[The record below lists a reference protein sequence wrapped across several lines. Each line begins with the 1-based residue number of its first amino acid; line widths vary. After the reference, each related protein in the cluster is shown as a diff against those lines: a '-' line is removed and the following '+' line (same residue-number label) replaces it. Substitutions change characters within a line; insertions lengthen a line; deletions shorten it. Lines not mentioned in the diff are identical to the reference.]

1 MSMAGMMSKGD
12 YESRQKMEKKDN
24 ERKKNILILIHQ
36 YLINIGFSDSAEKL
50 SEESNLEL
58 ETYSVA
64 DNMDLLLII
73 REYEDYYYMKFG
85 KVPIFSHKISDG
97 KKGGPLP
104 KINNVR
110 TKGKNNTAMNNRKKG
125 PQTPNINGNSN
136 NNNVN
141 QNPNVGK
148 RIDISALNNKA
159 NCNINNNINFNQMNE
174 NELKL
179 ELNINPVKPNKIVKK
194 QTNKNSSQTT
204 NETEDK
210 FSFNDHK
217 ESILLKPLPVDLPE
231 DLREMASLIKREIIL
246 ENPNVSFKDI
256 VGLDT
261 AKNIIEEALLWPVK
275 YPYFFTG
282 LLEPWKGILLFGPP
296 GTGKTLLAKAVATE
310 MRTTFFNI
318 SAATI
323 VSKWRGESEKL
334 IKVLFDLARHYQPS
348 TIFLDEIDSIMSAR
362 GESGDEHEGSRRM
375 KTELLIQL
383 DGLTKN
389 EGVFLL
395 AASNIPWD
403 LDPALLRR
411 LEKRIMVALPDKKG
425 REALLK
431 IFIPQ
436 NMNKGIDYIKNAEVL
451 EGYSG
456 SDIKLLCKEALM
468 TRTRKAINVIEN
480 DNKGKMYNINEF
492 PVTKQDFEESLEK
505 VKPAFTY
512 KTERYEK
519 WMKDYGSS

>member
-1 MSMAGMMSKGD
+1 MAGMMSKGD
-12 YESRQKMEKKDN
+12 YESRQKMEKKEN
-24 ERKKNILILIHQ
+24 ERKKNLLILIHQ
-36 YLINIGFSDSAEKL
+36 YLINIGFHESASKL

-58 ETYSVA
+58 ENYSVA

-85 KVPIFSHKISDG
+85 KNPIFSHKTSDG
-97 KKGGPLP
+97 KMGGPLP
-104 KINNVR
+104 KINNTR
-110 TKGKNNTAMNNRKKG
+110 GKSKNGLQSNQGTKKKA
-125 PQTPNINGNSN
+125 PQTPGVNNNINN
-136 NNNVN
+136 
-141 QNPNVGK
+141 GK
-148 RIDISALNNKA
+148 RIDVTSLNNKQ
-159 NCNINNNINFNQMNE
+159 NNQEIND
-174 NELKL
+174 LKL
-179 ELNINPVKPNKIVKK
+179 ELNINPFKPNNIKK
-194 QTNKNSSQTT
+194 QIKNNSQTT

-217 ESILLKPLPVDLPE
+217 ESILLKPLPSDLPE

-256 VGLDT
+256 VGLDI
-261 AKNIIEEALLWPVK
+261 AKNIIEEALLWPMK
-275 YPYFFTG
+275 YPQFFTG

-348 TIFLDEIDSIMSAR
+348 TIFLDEIDSIMSSR
-362 GESGDEHEGSRRM
+362 GENGDEHEGSRRM

-411 LEKRIMVALPDKKG
+411 LEKRVIVNLPDKKG
-425 REALLK
+425 RETLLK

-436 NMNKGIDYIKNAEVL
+436 NMNKGIDYSKNAELL

-468 TRTRKAINVIEN
+468 TRTRKAINIMER
-480 DNKGKMYNINEF
+480 DNKGKIYNINEF
-492 PVTKQDFEESLEK
+492 PVTKQDFEECLQK

-512 KTERYEK
+512 KTERYQQ
-519 WMKDYGSS
+519 WMSNYGSS

>member
-1 MSMAGMMSKGD
+1 M
-12 YESRQKMEKKDN
+12 N
-24 ERKKNILILIHQ
+24 VKKNILILIHQ
-36 YLINIGFSDSAEKL
+36 YLINVGFPDSAAKL

-58 ETYSVA
+58 ENYSVA

-85 KVPIFSHKISDG
+85 KNPIFSHKISDG
-97 KKGGPLP
+97 KMGGPLP
-104 KINNVR
+104 KINNGR
-110 TKGKNNTAMNNRKKG
+110 GKSKNGISTNQGARKKG
-125 PQTPNINGNSN
+125 PQTPGIN
-136 NNNVN
+136 NNS
-141 QNPNVGK
+141 GK
-148 RIDISALNNKA
+148 RIEVSALNNKS
-159 NCNINNNINFNQMNE
+159 NNNQNNQDG

-179 ELNINPVKPNKIVKK
+179 ELNINPFKPNNIKR
-194 QTNKNSSQTT
+194 QGKNNSQTT
-204 NETEDK
+204 NDTDDK

-217 ESILLKPLPVDLPE
+217 ESILLKPLPPDLTE
-231 DLREMASLIKREIIL
+231 DLRELATLIKREIIL

-256 VGLDT
+256 IGLET
-261 AKNIIEEALLWPVK
+261 AKNIIEEALLWPMK
-275 YPYFFTG
+275 YPQFFTG

-296 GTGKTLLAKAVATE
+296 GTGKTLLAKAVASE

-362 GESGDEHEGSRRM
+362 GEQGNDHEGSRRM

-383 DGLTKN
+383 DGLAKN

-411 LEKRIMVALPDKKG
+411 LEKRIMVSLPDKKG
-425 REALLK
+425 REALIK
-431 IFIPQ
+431 SFIPQ
-436 NMNKGIDYIKNAEVL
+436 NMNKGIDYVKNAELL

-468 TRTRKAINVIEN
+468 TRTRKAINIIEK
-480 DNKGKMYNINEF
+480 DSKGKIFNINEF
-492 PVTKQDFEESLEK
+492 PVTKQDFEESMQK

-512 KTERYEK
+512 KTEKYQK
-519 WMKDYGSS
+519 WMEDFGST

>member
-1 MSMAGMMSKGD
+1 MMSKGD
-12 YESRQKMEKKDN
+12 YESRQKMEKKEN

-36 YLINIGFSDSAEKL
+36 YLINIGFSESATKV

-104 KINNVR
+104 KINNGR
-110 TKGKNNTAMNNRKKG
+110 TKSKNNITSNAQANRKKG
-125 PQTPNINGNSN
+125 PQTPGVNGNNNIN
-136 NNNVN
+136 
-141 QNPNVGK
+141 PNMGK
-148 RIDISALNNKA
+148 RIDISALNNKSSS
-159 NCNINNNINFNQMNE
+159 INNNQINE
-174 NELKL
+174 NDLKL
-179 ELNINPVKPNKIVKK
+179 ELNINPVKPNKIIKK
-194 QTNKNSSQTT
+194 QTKNTSQTT

-217 ESILLKPLPVDLPE
+217 ESILLKPLPLDLPE
-231 DLREMASLIKREIIL
+231 ELREMASLIKREIIL

-256 VGLDT
+256 IGLDT
-261 AKNIIEEALLWPVK
+261 PKTIIEEALLWPIK
-275 YPYFFTG
+275 YPHFFTG

-296 GTGKTLLAKAVATE
+296 GTGKTLLAKAVASE
-310 MRTTFFNI
+310 MHTTFFNI

-348 TIFLDEIDSIMSAR
+348 TIFLDEIDSIMSSR
-362 GESGDEHEGSRRM
+362 GEAGDEHEGSRRM

-411 LEKRIMVALPDKKG
+411 LEKRVMVSLPDKKG

-436 NMNKGIDYIKNAEVL
+436 NMNKGIDYGAEAL

-480 DNKGKMYNINEF
+480 DNKGRAYNVNEF

-512 KTERYEK
+512 KTEKYEK

>member
-1 MSMAGMMSKGD
+1 M
-12 YESRQKMEKKDN
+12 
-24 ERKKNILILIHQ
+24 
-36 YLINIGFSDSAEKL
+36 
-50 SEESNLEL
+50 
-58 ETYSVA
+58 
-64 DNMDLLLII
+64 
-73 REYEDYYYMKFG
+73 
-85 KVPIFSHKISDG
+85 
-97 KKGGPLP
+97 
-104 KINNVR
+104 
-110 TKGKNNTAMNNRKKG
+110 
-125 PQTPNINGNSN
+125 
-136 NNNVN
+136 
-141 QNPNVGK
+141 
-148 RIDISALNNKA
+148 
-159 NCNINNNINFNQMNE
+159 
-174 NELKL
+174 
-179 ELNINPVKPNKIVKK
+179 
-194 QTNKNSSQTT
+194 
-204 NETEDK
+204 
-210 FSFNDHK
+210 
-217 ESILLKPLPVDLPE
+217 
-231 DLREMASLIKREIIL
+231 
-246 ENPNVSFKDI
+246 
-256 VGLDT
+256 
-261 AKNIIEEALLWPVK
+261 
-275 YPYFFTG
+275 G

-362 GESGDEHEGSRRM
+362 GENGDEHEGSRRM

-411 LEKRIMVALPDKKG
+411 LEKRIMVSLPDKKG
-425 REALLK
+425 RESLLK

-436 NMNKGIDYIKNAEVL
+436 NMNKGIDYTKNAEVL

-480 DNKGKMYNINEF
+480 YNKGKLYNINCF
-492 PVTKQDFEESLEK
+492 SCSGHQSLFAK
-505 VKPAFTY
+505 
-512 KTERYEK
+512 
-519 WMKDYGSS
+519 

>member
-24 ERKKNILILIHQ
+24 ERKKNILILIYQ
-36 YLINIGFSDSAEKL
+36 YLNNIGFQDSALKL

-58 ETYSVA
+58 ENYSVA

-85 KVPIFSHKISDG
+85 KNPVFSHKTSDG
-97 KKGGPLP
+97 KMGGPLP
-104 KINNVR
+104 KINNGR
-110 TKGKNNTAMNNRKKG
+110 GKIKNGVSSNQGQRKKG
-125 PQTPNINGNSN
+125 PQTPGINSN
-136 NNNVN
+136 SSN
-141 QNPNVGK
+141 NVGK
-148 RIDISALNNKA
+148 KIDVSSLNNKG
-159 NCNINNNINFNQMNE
+159 NTNNNQDG

-179 ELNINPVKPNKIVKK
+179 ELNINPFKPSNIKK
-194 QTNKNSSQTT
+194 QGKNNSLST
-204 NETEDK
+204 NETADK

-217 ESILLKPLPVDLPE
+217 ESILLKPLPSDLPE
-231 DLREMASLIKREIIL
+231 DLREMAALIKREIIL

-261 AKNIIEEALLWPVK
+261 AKNIIEEALLWPMK
-275 YPYFFTG
+275 YPQFFTG

-296 GTGKTLLAKAVATE
+296 GTGKTLLAKAVASE

-362 GESGDEHEGSRRM
+362 GEGGDEHEGSRRM

-411 LEKRIMVALPDKKG
+411 LEKRIIVTLPDKKG
-425 REALLK
+425 REILLK
-431 IFIPQ
+431 TFIPQ
-436 NMNKGIDYIKNAEVL
+436 NMNKGIDYVKNAELL

-468 TRTRKAINVIEN
+468 TRTRKAINIIEK
-480 DNKGKMYNINEF
+480 DSKGKLFNINEF
-492 PVTKQDFEESLEK
+492 PVTKQDFEESMQK

-519 WMKDYGSS
+519 WMADYGSS

>member
-1 MSMAGMMSKGD
+1 MMSKGD
-12 YESRQKMEKKDN
+12 FESRQKMEKKEN

-36 YLINIGFSDSAEKL
+36 YLNNIGFQDSASRL

-58 ETYSVA
+58 ENYSVA

-85 KVPIFSHKISDG
+85 KNPIFSHKISDG
-97 KKGGPLP
+97 KMGGPLP
-104 KINNVR
+104 KINNGR
-110 TKGKNNTAMNNRKKG
+110 GKSKSGVSSQGIKKKG
-125 PQTPNINGNSN
+125 PQTPGMN
-136 NNNVN
+136 NNN
-141 QNPNVGK
+141 QNVGK
-148 RIDISALNNKA
+148 KIEISSLNNK
-159 NCNINNNINFNQMNE
+159 NNNME
-174 NELKL
+174 GNELKL
-179 ELNINPVKPNKIVKK
+179 ELNINPFKPNNIKK
-194 QTNKNSSQTT
+194 QGKNNNENDNNKYT
-204 NETEDK
+204 
-210 FSFNDHK
+210 FNDHK
-217 ESILLKPLPVDLPE
+217 ESILLKPLPSDLPE

-256 VGLDT
+256 VGLDS
-261 AKNIIEEALLWPVK
+261 AKNIIEEALLWPMK
-275 YPYFFTG
+275 YPQFFTG

-296 GTGKTLLAKAVATE
+296 GTGKTLLAKAVASE

-362 GESGDEHEGSRRM
+362 GEGGDDHEGSRRM

-411 LEKRIMVALPDKKG
+411 LEKRVMVSLPDKKG
-425 REALLK
+425 RETLLK

-436 NMNKGIDYIKNAEVL
+436 NMNKGIDYNQNAEL
-451 EGYSG
+451 IEGYSG

-468 TRTRKAINVIEN
+468 TRARKAINIMEK
-480 DNKGKMYNINEF
+480 DNKGKLYNINEF
-492 PVTKQDFEESLEK
+492 PVTKQDFEESLQK

>member
-1 MSMAGMMSKGD
+1 MMSKGD
-12 YESRQKMEKKDN
+12 YESRQKMEKKEN

-36 YLINIGFSDSAEKL
+36 YLINIGFSESATKL

-85 KVPIFSHKISDG
+85 KIPIFSHKISDG

-104 KINNVR
+104 KINNGR
-110 TKGKNNTAMNNRKKG
+110 TKSKNNISINNNQERKKG
-125 PQTPNINGNSN
+125 PQTPGT
-136 NNNVN
+136 
-141 QNPNVGK
+141 
-148 RIDISALNNKA
+148 
-159 NCNINNNINFNQMNE
+159 NINNNIGKKIDVSNLNNQINE
-174 NELKL
+174 NDLKL
-179 ELNINPVKPNKIVKK
+179 ELNINPVKPNKIIKK
-194 QTNKNSSQTT
+194 QTKNNSQTT

-217 ESILLKPLPVDLPE
+217 ESILLKPLPSDLPE

-261 AKNIIEEALLWPVK
+261 AKNIIEEALLWPIK
-275 YPYFFTG
+275 YPHFFTG

-362 GESGDEHEGSRRM
+362 GEGGDEHEGSRRM

-411 LEKRIMVALPDKKG
+411 LEKRIMVSLPDKKG

-436 NMNKGIDYIKNAEVL
+436 NMNKGIDYIKNAEIL

-468 TRTRKAINVIEN
+468 TRTRKAINIIEN
-480 DNKGKMYNINEF
+480 DNKGRIYNINEF

-519 WMKDYGSS
+519 WMKDYGST

>member
-1 MSMAGMMSKGD
+1 MMSKGD
-12 YESRQKMEKKDN
+12 YETRQKMEKKDN
-24 ERKKNILILIHQ
+24 ERKKNLLILIHQ
-36 YLINIGFSDSAEKL
+36 YLINIGFSDSATKL
-50 SEESNLEL
+50 DEESNLEL

-64 DNMDLLLII
+64 DNIDLLQII
-73 REYEDYYYMKFG
+73 REFEEYYYMKFG
-85 KVPIFSHKISDG
+85 KNPIFSHKVSDG
-97 KKGGPLP
+97 KMGGPLP
-104 KINNVR
+104 KINNNR
-110 TKGKNNTAMNNRKKG
+110 NKSKNPTSNVNKKKI
-125 PQTPNINGNSN
+125 PQTPGTNNNHMNPNAGKKIDITALN
-136 NNNVN
+136 NNN
-141 QNPNVGK
+141 
-148 RIDISALNNKA
+148 
-159 NCNINNNINFNQMNE
+159 NNNDNND
-174 NELKL
+174 LKL
-179 ELNINPVKPNKIVKK
+179 ELNINPFKPSKIKP
-194 QTNKNSSQTT
+194 QGKNNNNSQTT
-204 NETEDK
+204 NETDDK

-217 ESILLKPLPVDLPE
+217 ESILLKPLPSDLPE
-231 DLREMASLIKREIIL
+231 ELREMASLIKREIIL
-246 ENPNVSFKDI
+246 ENPNVSFKNI
-256 VGLDT
+256 IGLDT
-261 AKNIIEEALLWPVK
+261 PKTIIEEALLWPMK
-275 YPYFFTG
+275 YPQFFTG

-296 GTGKTLLAKAVATE
+296 GTGKTLLAKAVASE

-362 GESGDEHEGSRRM
+362 GEMGDEHEGSRRM

-411 LEKRIMVALPDKKG
+411 LEKRVMVSLPDKKG
-425 REALLK
+425 RENLLK
-431 IFIPQ
+431 SFLPNNIC
-436 NMNKGIDYIKNAEVL
+436 KGIDYIKGSEVL

-456 SDIKLLCKEALM
+456 SDIKLLCKEMLM
-468 TRTRKAINVIEN
+468 MRTRRAINIMEK
-480 DNKGKMYNINEF
+480 DNKGRVFNILEF
-492 PVTKQDFEESLEK
+492 PVTKEDFDEAVRK

-519 WMKDYGSS
+519 WMSDFGSS

>member
-36 YLINIGFSDSAEKL
+36 YLINIGFSDSATKL

-58 ETYSVA
+58 ETYTVA

-73 REYEDYYYMKFG
+73 REYEDYYYMKFN
-85 KVPIFSHKISDG
+85 KNPIFSHKISDG

-104 KINNVR
+104 KISNGR
-110 TKGKNNTAMNNRKKG
+110 TKSKNNISSNQPMKKKG
-125 PQTPNINGNSN
+125 PQTHGINGNNNIN
-136 NNNVN
+136 NNM
-141 QNPNVGK
+141 NPNVGK
-148 RIDISALNNKA
+148 KIDVSGLNNKY
-159 NCNINNNINFNQMNE
+159 NSINNNDND
-174 NELKL
+174 LKL
-179 ELNINPVKPNKIVKK
+179 ELNINPVKPNKIIKK
-194 QTNKNSSQTT
+194 QGKNTSQTT

-217 ESILLKPLPVDLPE
+217 ESILLKPLPSDLPE

-256 VGLDT
+256 VGLDS
-261 AKNIIEEALLWPVK
+261 AKNIIEEALLWPIK
-275 YPYFFTG
+275 YPHFFTG

-296 GTGKTLLAKAVATE
+296 GTGKTLLAKAVASE

-362 GESGDEHEGSRRM
+362 GEGGDEHEGSRRM

-411 LEKRIMVALPDKKG
+411 LEKRVMVSLPDKKG

-431 IFIPQ
+431 IFIPSH
-436 NMNKGIDYIKNAEVL
+436 MNKGIDYEKNAELL

-480 DNKGKMYNINEF
+480 DNKGKAYNINEF
-492 PVTKQDFEESLEK
+492 PVTKIDFEESLEK

>member
-1 MSMAGMMSKGD
+1 MYIHNILLLYSF
-12 YESRQKMEKKDN
+12 YFFYFKKKYIYN

-36 YLINIGFSDSAEKL
+36 YLINIGFSESATKL

-85 KVPIFSHKISDG
+85 KIPIFSHKISDG

-104 KINNVR
+104 KINNGR
-110 TKGKNNTAMNNRKKG
+110 TKSKNNISINNNQGQRKKG
-125 PQTPNINGNSN
+125 PQTPGT
-136 NNNVN
+136 
-141 QNPNVGK
+141 
-148 RIDISALNNKA
+148 
-159 NCNINNNINFNQMNE
+159 NINNNIGKKIDVSNLNNQINE
-174 NELKL
+174 NDLKL
-179 ELNINPVKPNKIVKK
+179 ELNINPVKPNKIIKK
-194 QTNKNSSQTT
+194 QTKNNSQTT

-217 ESILLKPLPVDLPE
+217 ESILLKPLPSDLPE

-261 AKNIIEEALLWPVK
+261 AKNIIEEALLWPIK
-275 YPYFFTG
+275 YPHFFTG

-362 GESGDEHEGSRRM
+362 GEGGDEHEGSRRM

-411 LEKRIMVALPDKKG
+411 LEKRIMVSLPDKKG

-436 NMNKGIDYIKNAEVL
+436 NMNKGIDYIKNAEIL

-468 TRTRKAINVIEN
+468 TRTRKAINIIEN
-480 DNKGKMYNINEF
+480 DNKGRIYNINEF

-519 WMKDYGSS
+519 WMKDYGST

>member
-1 MSMAGMMSKGD
+1 MNLAGMMSKGD

-36 YLINIGFSDSAEKL
+36 YLINIGFPDSATKL

-58 ETYSVA
+58 ENYAVA

-85 KVPIFSHKISDG
+85 KNPIFSHKISDG
-97 KKGGPLP
+97 KMGGPLP
-104 KINNVR
+104 KINNTR
-110 TKGKNNTAMNNRKKG
+110 GKSKNGISNNQGARKKG
-125 PQTPNINGNSN
+125 PQTPGMN
-136 NNNVN
+136 NNNH
-141 QNPNVGK
+141 NVGK
-148 RIDISALNNKA
+148 KIDISALNNKA
-159 NCNINNNINFNQMNE
+159 NNNQDG

-179 ELNINPVKPNKIVKK
+179 ELNINPFKPNNMKR
-194 QTNKNSSQTT
+194 QGGKNNSQTT
-204 NETEDK
+204 NETDDK

-217 ESILLKPLPVDLPE
+217 ESILLKPLPSDLPE

-256 VGLDT
+256 VGLDS
-261 AKNIIEEALLWPVK
+261 AKNIIEEALLWPMK
-275 YPYFFTG
+275 YPQFFTG

-296 GTGKTLLAKAVATE
+296 GTGKTMLAKAVASE

-362 GESGDEHEGSRRM
+362 GEAGDEHEGSRRM

-411 LEKRIMVALPDKKG
+411 LEKRVIVTLPDKNG
-425 REALLK
+425 REALLRS
-431 IFIPQ
+431 FIPQ
-436 NMNKGIDYIKNAEVL
+436 NMNKGVDYGKNAELL

-468 TRTRKAINVIEN
+468 TRTRKAINVIEK
-480 DNKGKMYNINEF
+480 DNKGKFYNINEF
-492 PVTKQDFEESLEK
+492 PVTKQDFDESVQK

-512 KTERYEK
+512 ITERYQK
-519 WMKDYGSS
+519 WMADFGSS

>member
-1 MSMAGMMSKGD
+1 MMSKGD

-36 YLINIGFSDSAEKL
+36 YLINIGFQDSAYKL
-50 SEESNLEL
+50 NEESNLDL
-58 ETYSVA
+58 ESYSVA

-85 KVPIFSHKISDG
+85 KNPIFSHRTSDG
-97 KKGGPLP
+97 KMGGPLP
-104 KINNVR
+104 KINNNRGKSKNVVSSQGTR
-110 TKGKNNTAMNNRKKG
+110 RKGSQTSGVNNNNNNFGKKIDV
-125 PQTPNINGNSN
+125 NSLNNKSN
-136 NNNVN
+136 NNNNN
-141 QNPNVGK
+141 Q
-148 RIDISALNNKA
+148 
-159 NCNINNNINFNQMNE
+159 NNING

-179 ELNINPVKPNKIVKK
+179 ELDINPIKPSNIKK
-194 QTNKNSSQTT
+194 VGKNNSQTT
-204 NETEDK
+204 NETDDK
-210 FSFNDHK
+210 YSFNDHK
-217 ESILLKPLPVDLPE
+217 ESILLKPLPPDLPE
-231 DLREMASLIKREIIL
+231 DMRILASLIKREIIL

-261 AKNIIEEALLWPVK
+261 AKTIIEEALLWPMK
-275 YPYFFTG
+275 YPQFFTG

-296 GTGKTLLAKAVATE
+296 GTGKTLLAKAVASE
-310 MRTTFFNI
+310 MHTTFFNI

-348 TIFLDEIDSIMSAR
+348 TIFLDEIDSIMSSR
-362 GESGDEHEGSRRM
+362 GGDGDEHEGSRRM

-411 LEKRIMVALPDKKG
+411 LEKRVMVSLPDKKG
-425 REALLK
+425 RETLLK

-436 NMNKGIDYIKNAEVL
+436 KMNKGIDYAKNAELL

-468 TRTRKAINVIEN
+468 TRTRKAINIMEK
-480 DNKGKMYNINEF
+480 DNKGKIYNINEF
-492 PVTKQDFEESLEK
+492 PVTKQDFEESLIK

-512 KTERYEK
+512 KTEKYEK
-519 WMKDYGSS
+519 WMTDYGSS

>member
-36 YLINIGFSDSAEKL
+36 YLINIGFSESATKL

-64 DNMDLLLII
+64 DNMDLSFII

-85 KVPIFSHKISDG
+85 KIPIFSHKISDG

-104 KINNVR
+104 KINNGR
-110 TKGKNNTAMNNRKKG
+110 TKSKNNISINNNQGQRKKG
-125 PQTPNINGNSN
+125 PQTPGT
-136 NNNVN
+136 
-141 QNPNVGK
+141 
-148 RIDISALNNKA
+148 
-159 NCNINNNINFNQMNE
+159 NINNNIGKKIDVSNLNNQINE
-174 NELKL
+174 NDLKL
-179 ELNINPVKPNKIVKK
+179 ELNINPVKPNKIIKK
-194 QTNKNSSQTT
+194 QTKNNSQTT

-217 ESILLKPLPVDLPE
+217 ESILLKPLPSDLPE

-261 AKNIIEEALLWPVK
+261 AKNIIEEALLWPIK
-275 YPYFFTG
+275 YPHFFTG

-362 GESGDEHEGSRRM
+362 GEGGDEHEGSRRM

-411 LEKRIMVALPDKKG
+411 LEKRIMVSLPDKKG

-436 NMNKGIDYIKNAEVL
+436 NMNKGIDYTKNAEIL

-468 TRTRKAINVIEN
+468 TRTRKAINIIEN
-480 DNKGKMYNINEF
+480 DNKGRIYNINEF

-519 WMKDYGSS
+519 WMKDYGST

>member
-1 MSMAGMMSKGD
+1 MAGMMSKGD
-12 YESRQKMEKKDN
+12 FESRQKMEKKEN

-36 YLINIGFSDSAEKL
+36 YLNNIGFQDSASRL

-58 ETYSVA
+58 ENYSVA

-85 KVPIFSHKISDG
+85 KNPIFSHKISDG
-97 KKGGPLP
+97 KMGGPLP
-104 KINNVR
+104 KINNGR
-110 TKGKNNTAMNNRKKG
+110 GKSKSGVSSQGIKKKG
-125 PQTPNINGNSN
+125 PQTPGMN
-136 NNNVN
+136 NNN
-141 QNPNVGK
+141 QNVGK
-148 RIDISALNNKA
+148 KIEINSLNNK
-159 NCNINNNINFNQMNE
+159 NNNMDG

-179 ELNINPVKPNKIVKK
+179 ELNINPFKPNNIKK
-194 QTNKNSSQTT
+194 QGKNNNENDNNKYT
-204 NETEDK
+204 
-210 FSFNDHK
+210 FNDHK
-217 ESILLKPLPVDLPE
+217 ESILLKPLPSDLPE

-256 VGLDT
+256 VGLDS
-261 AKNIIEEALLWPVK
+261 AKNIIEEALLWPMK
-275 YPYFFTG
+275 YPQFFTG

-296 GTGKTLLAKAVATE
+296 GTGKTLLAKAVASE

-362 GESGDEHEGSRRM
+362 GEGGDEHEGSRRM

-411 LEKRIMVALPDKKG
+411 LEKRVMVSLPDKKG
-425 REALLK
+425 RETLLK

-436 NMNKGIDYIKNAEVL
+436 NMNKGIDYNQNAELL

-468 TRTRKAINVIEN
+468 TRTRKAINIMEK
-480 DNKGKMYNINEF
+480 DNKGKLYNINEF
-492 PVTKQDFEESLEK
+492 PVTKQDFEESMQK

-519 WMKDYGSS
+519 WMTDYGSS

>member
-1 MSMAGMMSKGD
+1 MMSKGD

-36 YLINIGFSDSAEKL
+36 YLINIGFSESATKL

-85 KVPIFSHKISDG
+85 KIPIFSHKISDG

-104 KINNVR
+104 KINNGR
-110 TKGKNNTAMNNRKKG
+110 TKSKNNISINNNQGQRKKG
-125 PQTPNINGNSN
+125 PQTPGT
-136 NNNVN
+136 
-141 QNPNVGK
+141 
-148 RIDISALNNKA
+148 
-159 NCNINNNINFNQMNE
+159 NINNNIGKKIDVSNLNNQING
-174 NELKL
+174 NDLKL
-179 ELNINPVKPNKIVKK
+179 ELNINPVKPNKIIKK
-194 QTNKNSSQTT
+194 QTKNNSQTT

-217 ESILLKPLPVDLPE
+217 ESILLKPLPSDLPE

-261 AKNIIEEALLWPVK
+261 AKNIIEEALLWPIK
-275 YPYFFTG
+275 YPHFFTG

-362 GESGDEHEGSRRM
+362 GEGGDEHEGSRRM

-411 LEKRIMVALPDKKG
+411 LEKRIMVSLPDKKG

-436 NMNKGIDYIKNAEVL
+436 NMNKGIDYTKNAEIL

-468 TRTRKAINVIEN
+468 TRTRKAINIIEN
-480 DNKGKMYNINEF
+480 DNKGRIYNINEF

-519 WMKDYGSS
+519 WMKDYGST

>member
-36 YLINIGFSDSAEKL
+36 YLINIGFSESATKL

-73 REYEDYYYMKFG
+73 REYEDHYYMKFG
-85 KVPIFSHKISDG
+85 KIPIFSHKISDG

-104 KINNVR
+104 KINNGR
-110 TKGKNNTAMNNRKKG
+110 TKSKNNISINNNQGQRKKG
-125 PQTPNINGNSN
+125 PQTPGT
-136 NNNVN
+136 
-141 QNPNVGK
+141 
-148 RIDISALNNKA
+148 
-159 NCNINNNINFNQMNE
+159 NINNNIGKKIDVSNLNNQINE
-174 NELKL
+174 NDLKL
-179 ELNINPVKPNKIVKK
+179 ELNINPVKPNKIIKK
-194 QTNKNSSQTT
+194 QTKNNSQTT

-217 ESILLKPLPVDLPE
+217 ESILLKPLPSDLPE

-261 AKNIIEEALLWPVK
+261 AKNIIEEALLWPIK
-275 YPYFFTG
+275 YPHFFTG

-362 GESGDEHEGSRRM
+362 GEGGDEHEGSRRM

-411 LEKRIMVALPDKKG
+411 LEKRIMVSLPDKKG

-436 NMNKGIDYIKNAEVL
+436 NMNKGIDYIKNAEIL
-451 EGYSG
+451 EVYSG

-468 TRTRKAINVIEN
+468 TRTRKAINIIEN
-480 DNKGKMYNINEF
+480 DNKGRIYNINEF

-519 WMKDYGSS
+519 WMKDYGST

>member
-1 MSMAGMMSKGD
+1 MMSKGD

-36 YLINIGFSDSAEKL
+36 YLINVGFPDSAAKL

-58 ETYSVA
+58 ENYSVA

-85 KVPIFSHKISDG
+85 KNPIFSHKISDG
-97 KKGGPLP
+97 KMGGPLP
-104 KINNVR
+104 KINNGR
-110 TKGKNNTAMNNRKKG
+110 GKSKNGISTNQGVRKKG
-125 PQTPNINGNSN
+125 PQTPGIN
-136 NNNVN
+136 NNS
-141 QNPNVGK
+141 GK
-148 RIDISALNNKA
+148 RIEVSALNNKS
-159 NCNINNNINFNQMNE
+159 NNNQNNQDG

-179 ELNINPVKPNKIVKK
+179 ELNINPFKPNNIKR
-194 QTNKNSSQTT
+194 QGKNNSQTT
-204 NETEDK
+204 NDTDDK

-217 ESILLKPLPVDLPE
+217 ESILLKPLPPDLTE
-231 DLREMASLIKREIIL
+231 DLRELATLIKREIIL

-256 VGLDT
+256 IGLET
-261 AKNIIEEALLWPVK
+261 AKNIIEEALLWPMK
-275 YPYFFTG
+275 YPQFFTG

-296 GTGKTLLAKAVATE
+296 GTGKTLLAKAVASE

-362 GESGDEHEGSRRM
+362 GEQGNDHEGSRRM

-383 DGLTKN
+383 DGLAKN

-411 LEKRIMVALPDKKG
+411 LEKRIMVSLPDKKG
-425 REALLK
+425 REALIK
-431 IFIPQ
+431 SFIPQ
-436 NMNKGIDYIKNAEVL
+436 NMNKGIDYVKNAELL

-468 TRTRKAINVIEN
+468 TRTRKAINIIEK
-480 DNKGKMYNINEF
+480 DSKGKIFNINEF
-492 PVTKQDFEESLEK
+492 PVTKQDFEESMQK

-512 KTERYEK
+512 KTEKYQK
-519 WMKDYGSS
+519 WMEDFGST

>member
-1 MSMAGMMSKGD
+1 MMSKGD
-12 YESRQKMEKKDN
+12 YETRQKMEKKDN

-36 YLINIGFSDSAEKL
+36 YLINIGFSESATKL
-50 SEESNLEL
+50 SEESSLEL

-85 KVPIFSHKISDG
+85 KIPIFSHKISDG

-104 KINNVR
+104 KINNGR
-110 TKGKNNTAMNNRKKG
+110 TKSKNNISTSNQVNRKKG
-125 PQTPNINGNSN
+125 PQTPGMNGNTNINS
-136 NNNVN
+136 
-141 QNPNVGK
+141 NPNMGK
-148 RIDISALNNKA
+148 RIDVSALNNKS
-159 NCNINNNINFNQMNE
+159 NSININQNNDTD
-174 NELKL
+174 LKL
-179 ELNINPVKPNKIVKK
+179 ELNINPVKPNKIIKK
-194 QTNKNSSQTT
+194 QSKNNSQTT
-204 NETEDK
+204 NETENK

-217 ESILLKPLPVDLPE
+217 ESILLKPLPQDLPE
-231 DLREMASLIKREIIL
+231 DLREMAYLIKREIIL

-261 AKNIIEEALLWPVK
+261 AKSIIEEALLWPMK
-275 YPYFFTG
+275 YPHFFTG

-318 SAATI
+318 SAATV

-348 TIFLDEIDSIMSAR
+348 TIFLDEIDSIMSSR
-362 GESGDEHEGSRRM
+362 GEGGDEHEGSRRM

-411 LEKRIMVALPDKKG
+411 LEKRVMVSLPDKKG

-436 NMNKGIDYIKNAEVL
+436 NMNKGIDYIKNAELL

-480 DNKGKMYNINEF
+480 DDKGRIYNVNEF

>member
-1 MSMAGMMSKGD
+1 MMSKGD

-36 YLINIGFSDSAEKL
+36 YLINIGFSESATKL

-85 KVPIFSHKISDG
+85 KIPIFSHKISDG

-104 KINNVR
+104 KINNGR
-110 TKGKNNTAMNNRKKG
+110 TKSKNNISINNNQGQRKKG
-125 PQTPNINGNSN
+125 PQTPGT
-136 NNNVN
+136 
-141 QNPNVGK
+141 
-148 RIDISALNNKA
+148 
-159 NCNINNNINFNQMNE
+159 NINNNIGKKIDVSNLNNQINE
-174 NELKL
+174 NDLKL
-179 ELNINPVKPNKIVKK
+179 ELNINPVKPNKIIKK
-194 QTNKNSSQTT
+194 QTKNNSQTT
-204 NETEDK
+204 NETEDT
-210 FSFNDHK
+210 FSFNDHT
-217 ESILLKPLPVDLPE
+217 ESILLKPLPSDLPE

-261 AKNIIEEALLWPVK
+261 AKNIIEEALLWPIK
-275 YPYFFTG
+275 YPHFFTG

-362 GESGDEHEGSRRM
+362 GEGGDEHEGSRRM

-411 LEKRIMVALPDKKG
+411 LEKRIMVSLPDKKG

-436 NMNKGIDYIKNAEVL
+436 NMNKGIDYTKNGEIL

-468 TRTRKAINVIEN
+468 TRTRKAINIIEN
-480 DNKGKMYNINEF
+480 DNKGRIYNINEF

>member
-1 MSMAGMMSKGD
+1 MMSKGD

-36 YLINIGFSDSAEKL
+36 YLINVGFPDSASKL

-58 ETYSVA
+58 ENYSVA

-85 KVPIFSHKISDG
+85 KNPIFSHKISDG
-97 KKGGPLP
+97 KMGGPLP
-104 KINNVR
+104 KINNGR
-110 TKGKNNTAMNNRKKG
+110 GKSKNGISTNQAVRKKG
-125 PQTPNINGNSN
+125 PQTPGIN
-136 NNNVN
+136 NNS
-141 QNPNVGK
+141 GK
-148 RIDISALNNKA
+148 RIEVSALNNKS
-159 NCNINNNINFNQMNE
+159 NNNQNNQDG

-179 ELNINPVKPNKIVKK
+179 ELNINPFKPNNIKR
-194 QTNKNSSQTT
+194 QGKNNSQTT
-204 NETEDK
+204 NDTDDK

-217 ESILLKPLPVDLPE
+217 ESILLKPLPPDLTE
-231 DLREMASLIKREIIL
+231 DLRELATLIKREIIL

-256 VGLDT
+256 IGLET
-261 AKNIIEEALLWPVK
+261 AKNIIEEALLWPMK
-275 YPYFFTG
+275 YPQFFTG

-296 GTGKTLLAKAVATE
+296 GTGKTLLAKAVASE

-362 GESGDEHEGSRRM
+362 GEQGNDHEGSRRM

-383 DGLTKN
+383 DGLAKN

-411 LEKRIMVALPDKKG
+411 LEKRIMVSLPDKKG
-425 REALLK
+425 REALIK
-431 IFIPQ
+431 SFIPQ
-436 NMNKGIDYIKNAEVL
+436 NMNKGIDYVKNAELL

-468 TRTRKAINVIEN
+468 TRTRKAINIIEK
-480 DNKGKMYNINEF
+480 DSKGKIFNINEF
-492 PVTKQDFEESLEK
+492 PVTKQDFEESMQK

-512 KTERYEK
+512 KTEKYQK
-519 WMKDYGSS
+519 WMEDFGST

>member
-1 MSMAGMMSKGD
+1 MMSKGD

-36 YLINIGFSDSAEKL
+36 YLINIGFSDSATRL

-85 KVPIFSHKISDG
+85 KVPIFSHKIS
-97 KKGGPLP
+97 KGGPLP
-104 KINNVR
+104 KINNGR
-110 TKGKNNTAMNNRKKG
+110 TKSKNNTAINQGNRKKG
-125 PQTPNINGNSN
+125 PQTPNINGNN
-136 NNNVN
+136 NIIA
-141 QNPNVGK
+141 NPNMGK
-148 RIDISALNNKA
+148 RIDISALNNKQ
-159 NCNINNNINFNQMNE
+159 NSINNNINQFNE
-174 NELKL
+174 NDLKL

-194 QTNKNSSQTT
+194 QTKNNSQTT

-217 ESILLKPLPVDLPE
+217 ESILLKPLPADLPE

-261 AKNIIEEALLWPVK
+261 AKNIIEEALLWPIK
-275 YPYFFTG
+275 YPHFFTG

-362 GESGDEHEGSRRM
+362 GENGDEHEGSRRM

-411 LEKRIMVALPDKKG
+411 LEKRIMVSLPDKKG

-436 NMNKGIDYIKNAEVL
+436 NMNKGIDYTKNAEVL

-480 DNKGKMYNINEF
+480 DNKGKLYNINEF

>member
-1 MSMAGMMSKGD
+1 MMSKGD

-36 YLINIGFSDSAEKL
+36 YLINIGFSESATKL

-85 KVPIFSHKISDG
+85 KIPIFSHKISDG

-104 KINNVR
+104 KINNGR
-110 TKGKNNTAMNNRKKG
+110 TKSKNNISINNNQGQRKKG
-125 PQTPNINGNSN
+125 PQTPGT
-136 NNNVN
+136 
-141 QNPNVGK
+141 
-148 RIDISALNNKA
+148 
-159 NCNINNNINFNQMNE
+159 NINNNIGKKIDVSNLNNQINE
-174 NELKL
+174 NDLKL
-179 ELNINPVKPNKIVKK
+179 ELNINPVKPNKIIKK
-194 QTNKNSSQTT
+194 QTKNNSQTT

-210 FSFNDHK
+210 FLFNDHK
-217 ESILLKPLPVDLPE
+217 ESILLKPLPSDLPE

-261 AKNIIEEALLWPVK
+261 AKNIIEEALLWPIK
-275 YPYFFTG
+275 YPHLFTG

-362 GESGDEHEGSRRM
+362 GEGGDEHEGSRRM

-411 LEKRIMVALPDKKG
+411 LEKRIMVSLPDKKG

-436 NMNKGIDYIKNAEVL
+436 NMNKGIDYIKNAEIL

-468 TRTRKAINVIEN
+468 TRTRKAINIIEN
-480 DNKGKMYNINEF
+480 DNKGRIYNINEF

-519 WMKDYGSS
+519 WMKDYGST

>member
-1 MSMAGMMSKGD
+1 MMSKGD

-36 YLINIGFSDSAEKL
+36 YLNNIGFQDSASKL
-50 SEESNLEL
+50 NDESNLDL
-58 ETYSVA
+58 ESYSVA

-85 KVPIFSHKISDG
+85 KNPVFSHRTSDG
-97 KKGGPLP
+97 KMGGPLP
-104 KINNVR
+104 KINNNR
-110 TKGKNNTAMNNRKKG
+110 GKSKNGISSSNQGAKKKG
-125 PQTPNINGNSN
+125 PQTPGINNNNLGKKIDVNSLNNKSN
-136 NNNVN
+136 NN
-141 QNPNVGK
+141 Q
-148 RIDISALNNKA
+148 
-159 NCNINNNINFNQMNE
+159 NNIDGND
-174 NELKL
+174 LKL
-179 ELNINPVKPNKIVKK
+179 ELNINPFKPSNIKK
-194 QTNKNSSQTT
+194 QGKNNSQTT
-204 NETEDK
+204 HETDDK

-217 ESILLKPLPVDLPE
+217 ESILLKPLPSDLPE
-231 DLREMASLIKREIIL
+231 DLREMATLIKREIIL

-261 AKNIIEEALLWPVK
+261 AKNIIEEALLWPMK
-275 YPYFFTG
+275 YPQFFTG

-296 GTGKTLLAKAVATE
+296 GTGKTLLAKAVASE

-362 GESGDEHEGSRRM
+362 GEGGDEHEGSRRM

-411 LEKRIMVALPDKKG
+411 LEKRVMVSLPDKKG
-425 REALLK
+425 RETLLK

-436 NMNKGIDYIKNAEVL
+436 NMNKGIDYLKNAELL

-468 TRTRKAINVIEN
+468 TRTRKAINIMEK
-480 DNKGKMYNINEF
+480 DNKGKLYNINEF
-492 PVTKQDFEESLEK
+492 PVTKQDFEESLLK

-519 WMKDYGSS
+519 WMTDYGSS

>member
-36 YLINIGFSDSAEKL
+36 YLINIGFSDSATKL

-58 ETYSVA
+58 ETYTVA

-73 REYEDYYYMKFG
+73 REYEDYYYMKFN
-85 KVPIFSHKISDG
+85 KNPIFSHKISDG

-104 KINNVR
+104 KISNGR
-110 TKGKNNTAMNNRKKG
+110 TKSKNNISSNQPMKKKG
-125 PQTPNINGNSN
+125 PQTPGINGNNNIN
-136 NNNVN
+136 NNM
-141 QNPNVGK
+141 NPNVGK
-148 RIDISALNNKA
+148 KIDVSGLNNKY
-159 NCNINNNINFNQMNE
+159 NSINNNDND
-174 NELKL
+174 LKL
-179 ELNINPVKPNKIVKK
+179 ELNINPVKPNKIIKK
-194 QTNKNSSQTT
+194 QGKNTSQTT

-217 ESILLKPLPVDLPE
+217 ESILLKPLPSDLPE

-256 VGLDT
+256 VGLDS
-261 AKNIIEEALLWPVK
+261 AKNIIEEALLWPIK
-275 YPYFFTG
+275 YPHFFTG

-296 GTGKTLLAKAVATE
+296 GTGKTLLAKAVASE

-323 VSKWRGESEKL
+323 ASKWRGESEKL

-362 GESGDEHEGSRRM
+362 GEGGDEHEGSRRM

-411 LEKRIMVALPDKKG
+411 LEKRVMVSLPDKKG

-431 IFIPQ
+431 IFIPSH
-436 NMNKGIDYIKNAEVL
+436 MNKGIDYEKNAELL

-480 DNKGKMYNINEF
+480 DNKGKAYNINEF
-492 PVTKQDFEESLEK
+492 PVTKIDFEESLEK

>member
-36 YLINIGFSDSAEKL
+36 YLINIGFSESATKL

-85 KVPIFSHKISDG
+85 KIPIFSHKISDG

-104 KINNVR
+104 KINNGR
-110 TKGKNNTAMNNRKKG
+110 TKSKNNISINNNQGQRKKG
-125 PQTPNINGNSN
+125 PQTPGT
-136 NNNVN
+136 
-141 QNPNVGK
+141 
-148 RIDISALNNKA
+148 
-159 NCNINNNINFNQMNE
+159 NINNNIGKKIDVSNLNNQINE
-174 NELKL
+174 NDLKL
-179 ELNINPVKPNKIVKK
+179 ELNINPVKPNKIIKK
-194 QTNKNSSQTT
+194 QTKNNSQTT

-217 ESILLKPLPVDLPE
+217 ESILLKPLPSDLPE

-261 AKNIIEEALLWPVK
+261 AKNIIEEALLWPMK
-275 YPYFFTG
+275 YPHFFTG
-282 LLEPWKGILLFGPP
+282 LLESWKGILLFGPP

-362 GESGDEHEGSRRM
+362 GEGGDEHEGSRRM

-411 LEKRIMVALPDKKG
+411 LEKRIMVSLPDKKG

-436 NMNKGIDYIKNAEVL
+436 NMNKGIDYIKNAEIL

-468 TRTRKAINVIEN
+468 TRTRKAINIIEN
-480 DNKGKMYNINEF
+480 DNKGRIYNINEF

-519 WMKDYGSS
+519 WMKDYGST

>member
-1 MSMAGMMSKGD
+1 MMSKGD

-36 YLINIGFSDSAEKL
+36 YLNNIGFQDSASKL
-50 SEESNLEL
+50 NDESNLDL
-58 ETYSVA
+58 ESYSVA

-85 KVPIFSHKISDG
+85 KNPVFSHRISDG
-97 KKGGPLP
+97 KMGGPLP
-104 KINNVR
+104 KINNNR
-110 TKGKNNTAMNNRKKG
+110 GKSKNGIASSNQSVRKKG
-125 PQTPNINGNSN
+125 PQTPGIN
-136 NNNVN
+136 NNNFGKKIDVN
-141 QNPNVGK
+141 
-148 RIDISALNNKA
+148 ALNNKS
-159 NCNINNNINFNQMNE
+159 NNNQNDMGG

-179 ELNINPVKPNKIVKK
+179 ELNINPFKPCNIKK
-194 QTNKNSSQTT
+194 QGKNNSQTT
-204 NETEDK
+204 NETDDK

-217 ESILLKPLPVDLPE
+217 ESILLKPLPSDLPE
-231 DLREMASLIKREIIL
+231 DLREMATLIKREIIL

-261 AKNIIEEALLWPVK
+261 AKNIIEEALLWPMK
-275 YPYFFTG
+275 YPQFFTG

-296 GTGKTLLAKAVATE
+296 GTGKTLLAKAVASE

-362 GESGDEHEGSRRM
+362 GEGGDEHEGSRRM

-411 LEKRIMVALPDKKG
+411 LEKRVMVSLPDKKG
-425 REALLK
+425 RETLLK

-436 NMNKGIDYIKNAEVL
+436 NMNKGIDYIKNAELL

-468 TRTRKAINVIEN
+468 TRTRKAINVMEK
-480 DNKGKMYNINEF
+480 DNKGKLYNINEF
-492 PVTKQDFEESLEK
+492 PVTKQDFEESLLK

-512 KTERYEK
+512 KTEKYEK
-519 WMKDYGSS
+519 WMTDYGSS

>member
-1 MSMAGMMSKGD
+1 MMSKGD
-12 YESRQKMEKKDN
+12 YETRQKMEKKDN

-36 YLINIGFSDSAEKL
+36 YLINIGFSESATKL
-50 SEESNLEL
+50 SEESSLEL

-64 DNMDLLLII
+64 DNMDLLLIR

-85 KVPIFSHKISDG
+85 KIPIFSHKISDG

-104 KINNVR
+104 KINNGR
-110 TKGKNNTAMNNRKKG
+110 TKSKNNISTSNQVNRKKG
-125 PQTPNINGNSN
+125 PQTPGMNGNTNINS
-136 NNNVN
+136 
-141 QNPNVGK
+141 NPNMGK
-148 RIDISALNNKA
+148 RIDVSALNNKS
-159 NCNINNNINFNQMNE
+159 NSININQNNDTD
-174 NELKL
+174 LKL
-179 ELNINPVKPNKIVKK
+179 ELNINPVKPNKIIKK
-194 QTNKNSSQTT
+194 QSKNNSQTT

-217 ESILLKPLPVDLPE
+217 ESILLKPLPQDLPE
-231 DLREMASLIKREIIL
+231 DLREMAYLIKREIIL

-261 AKNIIEEALLWPVK
+261 AKSIIEEALLWPMK
-275 YPYFFTG
+275 YPHFFTG

-318 SAATI
+318 SAATV

-348 TIFLDEIDSIMSAR
+348 TIFLDEIDSIMSSR
-362 GESGDEHEGSRRM
+362 GEGGDEHEGSRRM

-411 LEKRIMVALPDKKG
+411 LEKRVMVSLPDKKG

-436 NMNKGIDYIKNAEVL
+436 NMNKGIDYIKNAELL

-480 DNKGKMYNINEF
+480 DNKGRIYNVNEF

>member
-1 MSMAGMMSKGD
+1 MMSKGD

-36 YLINIGFSDSAEKL
+36 YLINVGFPDSAAKL

-58 ETYSVA
+58 ENYSVA

-85 KVPIFSHKISDG
+85 KNPIFSHKISDG
-97 KKGGPLP
+97 KMGGPLP
-104 KINNVR
+104 KINNGR
-110 TKGKNNTAMNNRKKG
+110 GKSKNGISTNQAVRKKG
-125 PQTPNINGNSN
+125 PQTPGIN
-136 NNNVN
+136 NNS
-141 QNPNVGK
+141 GK
-148 RIDISALNNKA
+148 RIEVSALNNKS
-159 NCNINNNINFNQMNE
+159 NNNQNNQDG

-179 ELNINPVKPNKIVKK
+179 ELNINPFKPNNIKR
-194 QTNKNSSQTT
+194 QGKNNSQTT
-204 NETEDK
+204 NDTDDK

-217 ESILLKPLPVDLPE
+217 ESILLKPLPPDLTE
-231 DLREMASLIKREIIL
+231 DLRELATLIKREIIL

-256 VGLDT
+256 IGLET
-261 AKNIIEEALLWPVK
+261 AKNIIEEALLWPMK
-275 YPYFFTG
+275 YPQFFTG

-296 GTGKTLLAKAVATE
+296 GTGKTLLAKAVASE

-362 GESGDEHEGSRRM
+362 GEQGNDHEGSRRM

-383 DGLTKN
+383 DGLAKN

-411 LEKRIMVALPDKKG
+411 LEKRIMVSLPDKKG
-425 REALLK
+425 REALIK
-431 IFIPQ
+431 SFIPQ
-436 NMNKGIDYIKNAEVL
+436 NMNKGIDYVKNAELL

-468 TRTRKAINVIEN
+468 TRTRKAINIIEK
-480 DNKGKMYNINEF
+480 DSKGKIFNINEF
-492 PVTKQDFEESLEK
+492 PVTKQDFEESMQK

-512 KTERYEK
+512 KTEKYQK
-519 WMKDYGSS
+519 WMEDFGST